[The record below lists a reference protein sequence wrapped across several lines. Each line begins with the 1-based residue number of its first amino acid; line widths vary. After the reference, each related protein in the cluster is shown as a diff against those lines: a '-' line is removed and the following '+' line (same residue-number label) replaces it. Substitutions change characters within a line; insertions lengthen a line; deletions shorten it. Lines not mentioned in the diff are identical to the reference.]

1 MRTLQAVD
9 QSYSLERTLER
20 IEKKLDLIL
29 ESVKKKSGAKEKREE
44 VEALDAIALLS
55 LPDHLRKTA
64 LAMIKFGKAMAE
76 DVAKETG
83 RSRAIESAYLNQ
95 LVRMDYLSKK
105 RVKKRVYF
113 STTEMNQKKKL
124 QLLRNLGQKF
134 RTRASDEPLPEE

>member
-1 MRTLQAVD
+1 LQATD

-29 ESVKKKSGAKEKREE
+29 ESVKKKSETGEEKGEK
-44 VEALDAIALLS
+44 VEALDVMALLS

-64 LAMIKFGKAMAE
+64 LTMIKFGKAMAE
-76 DVAKETG
+76 EVAKETG

-95 LVRMDYLSKK
+95 LVRMGYLSKK

-134 RTRASDEPLPEE
+134 GTRTSDEPLPEE